1 MPSAF
6 KELMMKEI
14 EREFEKSTCAF
25 FTSFDA
31 ISVADLSDFRRTVE
45 KVASRS
51 IVVKHAM
58 AKKIF
63 AKQNVGDAEKF
74 LKGQILVTF
83 GAKEPQAISK
93 AIVDFVKTN
102 QKMVPAGVVFEK
114 KVYDHTFVK
123 RLAALPSRKEL
134 LTQVAIRVKS
144 PISGLV
150 ITLNQVVS
158 GLAIVLNEIKKQKEA
173 QPA

>member
-6 KELMMKEI
+6 KEIMMKEI
-14 EREFEKSTCAF
+14 EQEFEKSTCAF

-31 ISVADLSDFRRTVE
+31 ISVADLSDFRRTIE
-45 KVASRS
+45 KVSSRS
-51 IVVKHAM
+51 MVVKHAM
-58 AKKIF
+58 AKKVF
-63 AKQNVGDAEKF
+63 AKHNVGEVEKF

-93 AIVDFVKTN
+93 AIVDFAKTN

-114 KVYDHTFVK
+114 NVYDATFVK
-123 RLAALPSRKEL
+123 RLAMLPSRKEL